1 MQYCGEMAL
10 TKAEKQV
17 ERMESR
23 DARARAKKRAEKM
36 QLTEFASGAGIGA
49 VEGYLESAGFAFIT
63 DGIGPVKFEYL
74 QTGLGMYLAYKGKG
88 TAREIGSAMG
98 TIGLYKVAKGFA
110 SGFSLGGLLGK

>member
-1 MQYCGEMAL
+1 MAL

-17 ERMESR
+17 ERMEAR
-23 DARARAKKRAEKM
+23 DARSRAKKRAEKM

-49 VEGYLESAGFAFIT
+49 LEGFAESAGLTFVT
-63 DGIGPVKFEYL
+63 EGVGPIKFSYI

-98 TIGLYKVAKGFA
+98 TIGLYKVAKDLTQ
-110 SGFSLGGLLGK
+110 GFSLGGLLGK